1 MNSFIRQTLARTLAL
16 GAIGAGFLGAIATK
30 DAIALPQ
37 AQVAEKLSSV
47 PVFVLGNDNGLILV
61 SKAPEGEAAAEE
73 PAAEPS
79 LFVFMTEQDA
89 ETFLARANEANPE
102 FAPDA
107 QVGITNLESLYTES
121 QSSDEEPLNLIYVP
135 EEAEATQAAELNEQY
150 RGDTVPLFFAQF
162 EDGSLAPVEQNDGEM
177 ILPMFFSRADLDGV
191 LNELEARNPEARAAI
206 SIGVVPL
213 EAMLAEMETSDN
225 ESLNQIRLFPDSET
239 INALRSGIEQNAA
252 PAEAPES
259 APEGE

>member
-47 PVFVLGNDNGLILV
+47 PVFVLGNDNGLILD
-61 SKAPEGEAAAEE
+61 SNAPEE